1 MGEPEDGNASGL
13 RQLPSVDHVL
23 RSEAA
28 ASLAR
33 RFPRQAIRE
42 AVRAALD
49 LRRRERRDGDATLP
63 PMPSPNELEARI
75 AAARRSTLRRAI
87 NATGT
92 VLHTN
97 LGRAPL
103 SAAALAAVAEVG
115 AGYSTLEYAVEQRTR
130 GSRQAHGAPLLCA
143 LTGAEDALVTNNN
156 AGAVLVA
163 LAALAAGR
171 EVIVSRGELVEIG
184 GGFRIPDVMR
194 ASGARLRE
202 VGTTNKT
209 RLSDYADAIGA
220 DTALI
225 LKVHRSNFAMV
236 GFTEEVT
243 LDALA
248 PLARKHHLPL
258 MADLGSGAFIDT
270 ASLGLPPEP
279 TVADAVANGAD
290 LVAFSGDK
298 LLGGPQAG
306 LLVGGRGIIERI
318 AGHPLMRAL
327 RPDKLTLAALIATL
341 ASYQEG
347 TARDDIPTL
356 RMLAASAE
364 TLAHRRQALRAR
376 IASLPGL
383 SVDDAMTQT
392 LVGGGALPLAKLD
405 SAALTLRATALTAE
419 DLAQALADG
428 EPSVVVRI
436 HADAV
441 LIDVRT
447 VADDEVPLVAA
458 AIARVLGGHA

>member
-1 MGEPEDGNASGL
+1 MGL

-23 RSEAA
+23 RSEAV
-28 ASLAR
+28 ASLAP
-33 RFPRQAIRE
+33 RFPRQAITD

-49 LRRRERRDGDATLP
+49 LRRRELRDGGESLP
-63 PMPSPNELEARI
+63 PMPSSSELEARI
-75 AAARRSTLRRAI
+75 AGARRSTLRRAI

-115 AGYSTLEYAVEQRTR
+115 AGFSTLEYAVEQRTR
-130 GSRQAHGAPLLCA
+130 GSRQAHAAPLLCA
-143 LTGAEDALVTNNN
+143 LTGAEAALVTNNN

-163 LAALAAGR
+163 LAALATGR

-243 LDALA
+243 LDALG
-248 PLARKHHLPL
+248 PLARKHHLPV

-270 ASLGLPPEP
+270 ASFGLPPEP
-279 TVADAVANGAD
+279 TVGETLAGGAD
-290 LVAFSGDK
+290 LAAFSGDK

-306 LLVGGRGIIERI
+306 ILVGRRGIVDRI
-318 AGHPLMRAL
+318 ADHPIMRAL

-341 ASYQEG
+341 VSYHEG

-364 TLAHRRQALRAR
+364 TLARRRQALRAR
-376 IASLPGL
+376 IAAQIGGVGSMVGL
-383 SVDDAMTQT
+383 SVDDATTQT
-392 LVGGGALPLAKLD
+392 MVGGGALPLAKLD
-405 SAALTLRATALTAE
+405 SAALRLRVTGRTAE
-419 DLAQALADG
+419 DLAQALAGG

-436 HADAV
+436 QDDAV

-447 VADDEVPLVAA
+447 VGDDEVPIVAA
-458 AIARVLGGHA
+458 VIARVLGGHA